1 MRVRRDKRV
10 SWRSDS
16 PAWTVSNNGTPPH
29 GHLTLPFTSNIF
41 GMAATFSAA
50 HRSYVK
56 SLYKR
61 MLKNEL
67 DWTVSGNHFRGRA
80 LAIRAEFDRNRCAVA
95 LCARVRAK
103 TNGMCAVTFRT
114 LERLRPFWRRPRL
127 SSRLT
132 STRTRTSVSIRRPL
146 GLCQC
151 INTPRYAA
159 PMSPGGTKWCVFVL
173 CAAHTLLTL
182 HFRERNLPVG
192 RRFVVPRRCSPHPSL
207 RFNVRSTTLPR
218 TRSTSPRV
226 LRMPVLQS
234 VYLRRSNYVD
244 LEIPD

>member
-1 MRVRRDKRV
+1 MDR
-10 SWRSDS
+10 
-16 PAWTVSNNGTPPH
+16 VSNNRTPPH
-29 GHLTLPFTSNIF
+29 GHLFTSNIF

-103 TNGMCAVTFRT
+103 TDGMCAVTFRT
-114 LERLRPFWRRPRL
+114 LERSRPFWRRPRL

-146 GLCQC
+146 GPCQC
-151 INTPRYAA
+151 NNTPRYAA

-173 CAAHTLLTL
+173 CAVHTPLTL
-182 HFRERNLPVG
+182 HFRERNLPVS
-192 RRFVVPRRCSPHPSL
+192 RRFVVPCRCSPHPSL

-218 TRSTSPRV
+218 TRSTR
-226 LRMPVLQS
+226 LQGEYRAMPVLQS
-234 VYLRRSNYVD
+234 VYSRKATTLTLKFLNSVPCAQHMVQAT
-244 LEIPD
+244 LAF